1 MEFPLLSDVL
11 GAESPVTELQCSG
24 SLESVPRVSCTPR
37 LHRSRGG
44 WAARPSCASVSWGRV
59 PPSSPFCLQPPSVSI
74 RVVVPAG
81 FRQLWAQPR
90 FLGSGAWWAWGLSSP
105 RPSWAPPSFPLP
117 SLWSGAQ
124 AWGPSLCWG
133 RASPPSWVSAPLLPG
148 GLGVPTLRVP
158 HLSPA
163 QAPAVAWGRSWG
175 VGEGQCR
182 WSPEAT
188 LEDAVLNCLRG
199 CVLVGGEGLGWSQAV
214 CRLPGGWGV
223 CPLSHR
229 CELGRARPCAHRPLR
244 PPSCPLKVPV
254 PGLSQFPGPWVCAL
268 RLLQRPDD
276 FLPQGSPAQSP
287 G

>member
-1 MEFPLLSDVL
+1 M
-11 GAESPVTELQCSG
+11 TELRCSW

-37 LHRSRGG
+37 LHTSRGG
-44 WAARPSCASVSWGRV
+44 VAGRHVPAALPSPGVV
-59 PPSSPFCLQPPSVSI
+59 FLLPLPSVSSLPLYPSG

-90 FLGSGAWWAWGLSSP
+90 FLGSGAWRARGLSSP

-158 HLSPA
+158 HLSPT

-175 VGEGQCR
+175 VGE
-182 WSPEAT
+182 P
-188 LEDAVLNCLRG
+188 RG
-199 CVLVGGEGLGWSQAV
+199 H
-214 CRLPGGWGV
+214 PGGCSAELSSGLCSGWG
-223 CPLSHR
+223 
-229 CELGRARPCAHRPLR
+229 
-244 PPSCPLKVPV
+244 
-254 PGLSQFPGPWVCAL
+254 
-268 RLLQRPDD
+268 
-276 FLPQGSPAQSP
+276 
-287 G
+287 